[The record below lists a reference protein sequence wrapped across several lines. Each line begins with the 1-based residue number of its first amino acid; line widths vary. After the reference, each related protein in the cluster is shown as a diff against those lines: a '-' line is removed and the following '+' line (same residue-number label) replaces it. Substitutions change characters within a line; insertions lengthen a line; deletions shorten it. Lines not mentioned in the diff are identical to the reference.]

1 MTCSAAS
8 TTNIAWK
15 PVHTLTAPPRTLG
28 AAEPPRGRILVDED
42 QASVALHLQ
51 RTLREAGYRVVGP
64 ATSLPAVDAL
74 LTRSKVDAAIVDA
87 DAGRLAFVM
96 ADRLAEAGAPVLF
109 LTARSNPLPDRF
121 VGAPI
126 LEKPFSRPRLL
137 EALSNVM
144 AAPSVMAASVM
155 GEDELPYAIS
165 PPPMSWP
172 RVLPQL

>member
-15 PVHTLTAPPRTLG
+15 PVHTLTAPPR
-28 AAEPPRGRILVDED
+28 GRILVVED
-42 QASVALHLQ
+42 QAIVALDLQ

-144 AAPSVMAASVM
+144 AANIMAASVM
-155 GEDELPYAIS
+155 AEDELPYAIS